1 MPRLNPGLTEYR
13 TVDETRGKGTA
24 MQKKAVVL
32 IESSTTGRLFH
43 RAARR
48 LGYVPI
54 LLSEDAERYRD
65 LDLIDLVTVVAN
77 TRSVEALI
85 EVCQRLQSTFEIGG
99 ILSSS
104 GAYAA
109 VAAGVSRFFG
119 LPGADPDA
127 VAQCQNKF
135 EQRTRLK
142 AAGLATPAY
151 RYVTDPGEAVAFAE
165 AVGLPVIVKPVV
177 GSGSMGVRLCTSLAE
192 ASAQTCYLL
201 QEGDFAS
208 SPGVLVEQYI
218 VGPEFSVETMA
229 QDVIGIT
236 AKHLGSLP
244 FFVEIGHDFPA
255 RLPTQVKQEIA
266 TSVTTAIRVLG
277 LSWGPAHTELRLGP
291 EGPVIIEVN
300 PRMAGDFIP
309 QLVRLAYG
317 LDLIKEMIKLAVGG
331 AVDLT
336 VPANR
341 SAGIRFLN
349 PGGDGVLRWHCD
361 VARAQSVEGI
371 VEVELYAPDGSQIRR
386 RGDFRDRIGHVIA
399 LTPQAAQT
407 NAALAN
413 ALALLDFRI
422 EAQ

>member
-1 MPRLNPGLTEYR
+1 
-13 TVDETRGKGTA
+13 
-24 MQKKAVVL
+24 MQKKALVL
-32 IESSTTGRLFH
+32 IESSTTGHLFH
-43 RAARR
+43 HAAKR

-54 LLSEDAERYRD
+54 LLSEDAERYRG
-65 LDLIDLVTVVAN
+65 LGLIDPVAVFAN
-77 TRSVEALI
+77 TLSVEAVI
-85 EVCQRLQSTFEIGG
+85 EVCQRLQSTYEIKG

-151 RYVTDPGEAVAFAE
+151 RYVTDPHNAVEFAD
-165 AVGLPVIVKPVV
+165 AIGLPVIVKPVV
-177 GSGSMGVRLCTSLAE
+177 GSGSMGVRLCTALPE
-192 ASAQTCYLL
+192 VSAQTSYLL
-201 QEGDFAS
+201 REEDFAS

-218 VGPEFSVETMA
+218 VGPEFSVETMG
-229 QDVIGIT
+229 QNVIGVT
-236 AKHLGSLP
+236 AKHLGPLP

-255 RLPTQVKQEIA
+255 HLSTQVKQEIA
-266 TSVTTAIRVLG
+266 TAVTTAISALG
-277 LSWGPAHTELRLGP
+277 LQWGPAHTELRLGP

-300 PRMAGDFIP
+300 PRIAGDFIP

-317 LDLIKEMIKLAVGG
+317 LDLIKEAIKLVVSD

-336 VPANR
+336 APANQC
-341 SAGIRFLN
+341 AGIRFLN
-349 PGGDGVLRWHCD
+349 PGSDGVLRWHCD
-361 VARAQSVEGI
+361 VALARSVEGI

-399 LTPQAAQT
+399 LTSQAAQT
-407 NAALAN
+407 DSALES
-413 ALALLDFRI
+413 ALALLDVRI